1 MKKLSLAIALA
12 AGLLAGAAQ
21 AAPVQPGFY
30 AGAGV
35 GYSNTSIAAPAGT
48 DVKGDNASLN
58 FYGGYRFNRYLGAEL
73 GYTHLGDAR
82 VSRGGAD
89 VPLEGD
95 LFSLSA
101 LGYYPL
107 PHNVTLFGRAGVAER
122 HLNFLGSSDTSTVAL
137 LGAGAEYQFNKT
149 YAVRTELQ
157 YIPNYA
163 GGGSHLINAVASVN
177 VKF

>member
-1 MKKLSLAIALA
+1 MKKLSLSAALA
-12 AGLLAGAAQ
+12 ASLIAGAAY

-35 GYSNTSIAAPAGT
+35 GYSNTSIAAPAGA

-58 FYGGYRFNRYLGAEL
+58 FYGGYRFNQYVGAEL
-73 GYTHLGDAR
+73 GYTHVGDAR
-82 VSRGGAD
+82 VRVAGAD
-89 VPLEGD
+89 LPLEGD

-107 PHNVTLFGRAGVAER
+107 PHNVTVFGRAGVAER
-122 HLNFLGSSDTSTVAL
+122 HLNFLGSSDTRTVAL
-137 LGAGAEYQFNKT
+137 LGVGAEYQVNKT

-157 YIPNYA
+157 YVPSYTQ
-163 GGGSHLINAVASVN
+163 GGSHLINAVASVN